1 MPTMAATLPGH
12 AGILW
17 PPRAVPLPMSTASHY
32 PRIKQ
37 SLVLLMAVA
46 TGLAVASNYYAQP
59 LLQTLAQTFGV
70 DARSAGMVVTVAQL
84 SYAAGLLFIVPLG
97 DRLERRGLI
106 VGLYVACAGGLLI
119 SAFSSTFPMLLVGTL
134 VTGLCSVSAQV
145 LVPYA
150 ATLAAPHERGR
161 VVGMVMSGL
170 LLGIL
175 LARTIS
181 GLLAG
186 AGGWHTV
193 YWAAS
198 AAMLVVAGLLYRGLP
213 RHEGDPTLSY
223 PRLIVSVLTLL
234 RDEPV
239 LRGRA
244 VLGGLIFAGFSVFW
258 TTLAFL
264 LAGPDYGYGTSLI
277 GLFGLIGAA
286 GALAANLS
294 GKLSDHG
301 HGTLASWGG
310 LAMLLVSWV
319 LLWAA
324 PHSLWLLVV
333 GVLLLD
339 VAVQGVHIN
348 NQSVIYQL
356 DAAARNRIT
365 SAYMTCYF
373 IGGALGSS
381 VGTVAY
387 ARAGWHGVV
396 AAGAV
401 LAVAALAWMGVA
413 TRARAAR

>member
-1 MPTMAATLPGH
+1 M
-12 AGILW
+12 
-17 PPRAVPLPMSTASHY
+17 TAPVHSY
-32 PRIKQ
+32 ASIKR

-59 LLQTLAQTFGV
+59 LLQTLARTFGV
-70 DARSAGMVVTVAQL
+70 DDATAGLVVTVAQL
-84 SYAAGLLFIVPLG
+84 SYAAGLLLIVPLG

-106 VGLYVACAGGLLI
+106 VGLYVLCAVGLLV
-119 SAFSSTFPMLLVGTL
+119 SALSGSFAMLLAGTL
-134 VTGLCSVSAQV
+134 LTGLCSVSAQV

-161 VVGMVMSGL
+161 VVGTVMSGL

-175 LARTIS
+175 LARTMS

-193 YWAAS
+193 YWAA
-198 AAMLVVAGLLYRGLP
+198 AALMLAVAALLWRGLP
-213 RHEGDPTLSY
+213 RHEGDRSLSY
-223 PRLIVSVLTLL
+223 AHLIGSVLSLL

-239 LRGRA
+239 LRSRA

-264 LAGPDYGYGTSLI
+264 LAGPAYGYGTSLI

-294 GKLSDHG
+294 GKLSDRG
-301 HGTLASWGG
+301 RGGWATWGGLVMLLASW
-310 LAMLLVSWV
+310 LL
-319 LLWAA
+319 LLAA
-324 PHSLWLLVV
+324 PHSLVLLIV

-373 IGGALGSS
+373 IGGATGSILG
-381 VGTVAY
+381 TFAY
-387 ARAGWHGVV
+387 AHAGWTGVSV
-396 AAGAV
+396 LGAILAAAALGW
-401 LAVAALAWMGVA
+401 LAVSGRVSP
-413 TRARAAR
+413 R

>member
-1 MPTMAATLPGH
+1 
-12 AGILW
+12 
-17 PPRAVPLPMSTASHY
+17 MSTATTY
-32 PRIKQ
+32 PRIKH

-59 LLQTLAQTFGV
+59 LLQTLAETFNV
-70 DARSAGMVVTVAQL
+70 NVRSAGMVVTVAQL
-84 SYAAGLLFIVPLG
+84 AYAAGLLLIVPLG

-106 VGLYVACAGGLLI
+106 VGLYVLCAMGLLV
-119 SAFSSTFPMLLVGTL
+119 SAASSSFSVLLLGTL
-134 VTGLCSVSAQV
+134 LTGLCSVSAQV

-161 VVGMVMSGL
+161 VVGTVMSGL

-193 YWAAS
+193 YWVA
-198 AAMLVVAGLLYRGLP
+198 AGLMLAVAALLWRGLP
-213 RHEGDPTLSY
+213 RHDGNPHLSY
-223 PRLIVSVLTLL
+223 PHLITSVLALL

-239 LRGRA
+239 LRARA

-264 LAGPDYGYGTSLI
+264 LAGPDYGYGTSVI

-286 GALAANLS
+286 GALAANLG
-294 GKLSDHG
+294 GKLSDRG
-301 HGTLASWGG
+301 HGTVASWGG
-310 LAMLLVSWV
+310 LLMLLLSWL

-324 PHSLWLLVV
+324 PHSLWLLVI

-339 VAVQGVHIN
+339 VAVQGVHVN

-381 VGTVAY
+381 LGTAAY
-387 ARAGWHGVV
+387 AHAGWHGVV
-396 AAGAV
+396 AVGFV
-401 LAVAALAWMGVA
+401 LSLLSLAWMAA
-413 TRARAAR
+413 TAGKVRA

>member
-1 MPTMAATLPGH
+1 
-12 AGILW
+12 
-17 PPRAVPLPMSTASHY
+17 MSIESSY

-37 SLVLLMAVA
+37 RLVLLMAVA

-59 LLQTLAQTFGV
+59 LLQTLAETFGV
-70 DARSAGMVVTVAQL
+70 DVRSAGLVVTVAQL
-84 SYAAGLLFIVPLG
+84 SYAGGLLFIVPLG

-106 VGLYVACAGGLLI
+106 VGLYVACAAGLLV
-119 SAFSSTFPMLLVGTL
+119 SAMSGSFPVLLLGTL

-150 ATLAAPHERGR
+150 ATLAAPQERGR
-161 VVGMVMSGL
+161 VVGTVMSGL

-193 YWAAS
+193 YWVA
-198 AAMLVVAGLLYRGLP
+198 AGLMLCVAVLLHRGLP
-213 RHEGDPTLSY
+213 RHPGNSSLSY
-223 PRLIVSVLTLL
+223 PHLIGSVITLL

-239 LRGRA
+239 LRAKA

-264 LAGPDYGYGTSLI
+264 LAGPDYGYGTAVI

-286 GALAANLS
+286 GALAANLA
-294 GKLSDHG
+294 GKLSDRG

-310 LAMLLVSWV
+310 LVMLLASW
-319 LLWAA
+319 LLMWAA

-339 VAVQGVHIN
+339 IAVQGVHIN

-356 DAAARNRIT
+356 DASARNRIT

-381 VGTVAY
+381 IGTLAY
-387 ARAGWHGVV
+387 ARAGWPGVV
-396 AAGAV
+396 MAGAV
-401 LAVAALAWMGVA
+401 LALAALAWMGLTSKA
-413 TRARAAR
+413 RARVRA

>member
-1 MPTMAATLPGH
+1 
-12 AGILW
+12 
-17 PPRAVPLPMSTASHY
+17 MSIESSY

-37 SLVLLMAVA
+37 RLVLLMAVA

-59 LLQTLAQTFGV
+59 LLQTLAETFGV
-70 DARSAGMVVTVAQL
+70 DVRSAGLVVTVAQL

-106 VGLYVACAGGLLI
+106 VGLYVACAAGLLV
-119 SAFSSTFPMLLVGTL
+119 SAMSGSFPVLLLGTL
-134 VTGLCSVSAQV
+134 VTDLCSVSAQV

-150 ATLAAPHERGR
+150 ATLAAPQERGR
-161 VVGMVMSGL
+161 VVGTVMSGL

-193 YWAAS
+193 YWVA
-198 AAMLVVAGLLYRGLP
+198 AGLMLCVAVLLHRGLP
-213 RHEGDPTLSY
+213 RHPGNSSLSY
-223 PRLIVSVLTLL
+223 PHLIGSVITLL

-239 LRGRA
+239 LRAKA

-264 LAGPDYGYGTSLI
+264 LAGPDYGYGTAVI

-286 GALAANLS
+286 GALAANLA
-294 GKLSDHG
+294 GKLSDRG

-310 LAMLLVSWV
+310 LVMLLASW
-319 LLWAA
+319 LLMWAA

-339 VAVQGVHIN
+339 IAVQGVHIN

-356 DAAARNRIT
+356 DASARNRIT

-381 VGTVAY
+381 IGTLAY
-387 ARAGWHGVV
+387 ARAGWPGVV
-396 AAGAV
+396 MAGAV
-401 LAVAALAWMGVA
+401 LALAALAWMGLTSKA
-413 TRARAAR
+413 RARVRA